1 MQSDSA
7 PSPQL
12 ESIPIRNGILT
23 LYGYGLTIYIE
34 HGRLS
39 VEDGIANRRRKS
51 VFSKATCGIQR
62 LVILGHSGTLS
73 LEAVRW
79 LHDIQAAIIQI
90 DADGKLLFASSP
102 LKERFGRLRR
112 AQALASSS
120 RIGVEIVNYLLTKKL
135 TGQAEFAER
144 SKNPN
149 AARSITDQVA
159 ALNKVKHMKDFRL
172 IEAQAALKYWTAWS
186 DTEVNFAR
194 SHTKSV
200 PPHWKRFSQRISPL
214 TGSPRNAANPANALL
229 NYLYAILEAE
239 TRIALLTVGLDPA
252 IGFMHT
258 DQPNRDSLAL
268 DVMEA
273 VRPSVDMWLHHF
285 LAQNTFSKRDF
296 FERRDGTVR
305 LSSRITSQL
314 AATAPLWAAEAA
326 PVVEKAARKLMASAT
341 KNVHLP
347 TPLTEKNRSEGRDKY
362 RRQRSTPRISTT
374 AVIGSTCPECGKMFH
389 DPGREFCSSKCWD
402 KFNMEHHLPQT
413 AEAGLATLARMRAEG
428 KDPAHGGDAARRR
441 GASNSQRARER
452 AEWERQHEGID
463 LDVARDQYRRNT
475 LPKLAGTT
483 LGNIMKATGLSKRY
497 ASLIRRGVVTPHP
510 MHFDALIDLVGVSRK
525 VSETEDY

>member
-1 MQSDSA
+1 MQGDSA
-7 PSPQL
+7 SSPPT
-12 ESIPIRNGILT
+12 ESIPVRNGIVT
-23 LYGYGLTIYIE
+23 LCGYGLTVSIE
-34 HGRLS
+34 HGRLAMA
-39 VEDGIANRRRKS
+39 DGLGNRRRMS
-51 VFSKATCGIQR
+51 HFSKATCGIDR

-79 LHDIQAAIIQI
+79 LHDIRAAVIQI
-90 DADGKLLFASSP
+90 DADGNLLFASSP
-102 LKERFGRLRR
+102 LKERYGQLRR
-112 AQALASSS
+112 AQALASTSQT
-120 RIGVEIVNYLLTKKL
+120 GVDIVRYLLTKKI
-135 TGQAEFAER
+135 TGQAEFSER
-144 SKNPN
+144 HASAS
-149 AARSITDQVA
+149 AARSILELADS
-159 ALNKVKHMKDFRL
+159 LRKVKQMKDFRL
-172 IEAQAALKYWTAWS
+172 IEAQAALKYWSVWS

-252 IGFMHT
+252 IGLMHV

-273 VRPSVDMWLHHF
+273 VRPSVDTWLYGF

-326 PVVEKAARKLMASAT
+326 PVVEKAARNLMPSST
-341 KNVHLP
+341 KKSRLP

-452 AEWERQHEGID
+452 AEWERRHGDID
-463 LDVARDQYRRNT
+463 LDAAKEQFRQKT
-475 LPKLAGTT
+475 LPKLAGFT
-483 LGNIMKATGLSKRY
+483 LGDIVKVTGLSKRY
-497 ASLIRRGVVTPHP
+497 ASLIRRGVVIPHP
-510 MHFDALIDLVGVSRK
+510 MHFDALDRLVGNS
-525 VSETEDY
+525 

>member
-1 MQSDSA
+1 MRSDSA

-23 LYGYGLTIYIE
+23 LCGYGLTIYIE

-172 IEAQAALKYWTAWS
+172 IEAQAALKYWSAWS
-186 DTEVNFAR
+186 AIEVKFAR
-194 SHTKSV
+194 IHKKTV
-200 PPHWKRFSQRISPL
+200 PPHWKRFGQRISPL
-214 TGSPRNAANPANALL
+214 TSSPRNAANPANALL

-258 DQPNRDSLAL
+258 DQPSRDSLAL
-268 DVMEA
+268 DMMEA
-273 VRPSVDMWLHHF
+273 VRPSVDTWLHGF
-285 LAQNTFSKRDF
+285 LVQNNFSKLDF

-314 AATAPLWAAEAA
+314 AATATLWAAEVA
-326 PVVEKAARKLMASAT
+326 PVSEWVAGELMASAT

-347 TPLTEKNRSEGRDKY
+347 TPLTEKNRSDGRDQY
-362 RRQRSTPRISTT
+362 RRRTSAPRLRIT
-374 AVIGSTCPECGKMFH
+374 ADVGSACPECGKLFRESW
-389 DPGREFCSSKCWD
+389 DGEFCS
-402 KFNMEHHLPQT
+402 
-413 AEAGLATLARMRAEG
+413 
-428 KDPAHGGDAARRR
+428 
-441 GASNSQRARER
+441 
-452 AEWERQHEGID
+452 I
-463 LDVARDQYRRNT
+463 
-475 LPKLAGTT
+475 
-483 LGNIMKATGLSKRY
+483 
-497 ASLIRRGVVTPHP
+497 
-510 MHFDALIDLVGVSRK
+510 
-525 VSETEDY
+525 

>member
-1 MQSDSA
+1 MRSDSA

-23 LYGYGLTIYIE
+23 LCGYGLTVSVE
-34 HGRLS
+34 HGRLAVS
-39 VEDGIANRRRKS
+39 DGLGSRRRAS
-51 VFSKATCGIQR
+51 HFSKATCGIER

-79 LHDIQAAIIQI
+79 LHDIHAAVVQI
-90 DADGKLLFASSP
+90 DADGNLLFASSL

-135 TGQAEFAER
+135 TGQAEFSEMHTNA
-144 SKNPN
+144 S
-149 AARSITDQVA
+149 AARSIKELVDSLNQV
-159 ALNKVKHMKDFRL
+159 KQMKDFRL
-172 IEAQAALKYWTAWS
+172 IEAQAALKYWSVWS
-186 DTEVNFAR
+186 EVEVNFAR
-194 SHTKSV
+194 IHKKTV
-200 PPHWKRFSQRISPL
+200 APHWKRFGQRISPL
-214 TGSPRNAANPANALL
+214 TSSPRNAANPANALL

-252 IGFMHT
+252 IGLMHA

-273 VRPSVDMWLHHF
+273 VRPSVDTWLHNF

-314 AATAPLWAAEAA
+314 AITATLWAAEVA
-326 PVVEKAARKLMASAT
+326 PVSEWVAGELMASAT

-347 TPLTEKNRSEGRDKY
+347 TPLTEKNRSDGRDQY
-362 RRQRSTPRISTT
+362 RRRTSAPRLRIT
-374 AVIGSTCPECGKMFH
+374 ADVGSACPECGKLFR
-389 DPGREFCSSKCWD
+389 DQGRQFCSNKCWE
-402 KFNMEHHLPQT
+402 KYNIEVHLPQT
-413 AEAGLATLARMRAEG
+413 ADAGLEKLAQMRAEG
-428 KDPAHGGDAARRR
+428 RDPAHGGNAALRR
-441 GASNSQRARER
+441 GATNSQRARER
-452 AEWERQHEGID
+452 TEWERQHEGID

-510 MHFDALIDLVGVSRK
+510 MHFDAFRDLVERVK
-525 VSETEDY
+525 N

>member
-1 MQSDSA
+1 M
-7 PSPQL
+7 
-12 ESIPIRNGILT
+12 
-23 LYGYGLTIYIE
+23 
-34 HGRLS
+34 
-39 VEDGIANRRRKS
+39 RRK
-51 VFSKATCGIQR
+51 
-62 LVILGHSGTLS
+62 LLS
-73 LEAVRW
+73 
-79 LHDIQAAIIQI
+79 
-90 DADGKLLFASSP
+90 
-102 LKERFGRLRR
+102 
-112 AQALASSS
+112 
-120 RIGVEIVNYLLTKKL
+120 N
-135 TGQAEFAER
+135 TGQLG
-144 SKNPN
+144 P
-149 AARSITDQVA
+149 TP
-159 ALNKVKHMKDFRL
+159 
-172 IEAQAALKYWTAWS
+172 
-186 DTEVNFAR
+186 EVNFAR

-252 IGFMHT
+252 NCLMHV

-273 VRPSVDMWLHHF
+273 VRPSVDMWLHNF

-305 LSSRITSQL
+305 LSSRITSEL
-314 AATAPLWAAEAA
+314 AATSSLWAAEAA
-326 PVVEKAARKLMASAT
+326 PVAEWVAKKLMAAST
-341 KNVHLP
+341 KKVSLP
-347 TPLTEKNRSEGRDKY
+347 TPLTEKNRIEGRDGY
-362 RRQRSTPRISTT
+362 RRRQSTSRSRRGEN
-374 AVIGSTCPECGKMFH
+374 VGSTCPECGKMFH

-452 AEWERQHEGID
+452 AEWERRHGDID
-463 LDVARDQYRRNT
+463 LDAAKEQFRQKT
-475 LPKLAGTT
+475 LPKLAGFT
-483 LGNIMKATGLSKRY
+483 LGDIVKVTGLSKRY

-510 MHFDALIDLVGVSRK
+510 MHHASLKDLII
-525 VSETEDY
+525 